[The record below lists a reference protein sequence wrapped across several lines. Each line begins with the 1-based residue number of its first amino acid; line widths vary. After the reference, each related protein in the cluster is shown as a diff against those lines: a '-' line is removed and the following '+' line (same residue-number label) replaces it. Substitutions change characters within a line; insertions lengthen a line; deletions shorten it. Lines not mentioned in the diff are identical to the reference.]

1 MLSCSGSSLH
11 SSVSVISTG
20 PMNAMCASGLWMQ
33 GNTSCVEGLPE
44 IIKAGAIGLK
54 LHEDWGTTP
63 AAIQNC
69 LDVAD
74 EFDVQV
80 GYAFC
85 SDLTFYGDGDELKM
99 FPRGVYC
106 RTGGMYRSGCNLFC
120 YIVVMEVLV
129 LFWDKIWG
137 TKSLFTMC
145 HQEMK
150 LAHLHSG
157 DNPYWYI
164 EWSWMCGALC
174 CSIWRPG
181 NSHLS
186 QVCIHPPQCSL
197 QDNIFQDPAL
207 IMRIYGDEQ
216 WMLECVSVNWLE
228 ASAGL

>member
-1 MLSCSGSSLH
+1 
-11 SSVSVISTG
+11 
-20 PMNAMCASGLWMQ
+20 MQ

-85 SDLTFYGDGDELKM
+85 SDLTFYEDGDDLKM

-120 YIVVMEVLV
+120 YIVVMEVL
-129 LFWDKIWG
+129 I
-137 TKSLFTMC
+137 
-145 HQEMK
+145 
-150 LAHLHSG
+150 
-157 DNPYWYI
+157 
-164 EWSWMCGALC
+164 LC
-174 CSIWRPG
+174 
-181 NSHLS
+181 
-186 QVCIHPPQCSL
+186 
-197 QDNIFQDPAL
+197 
-207 IMRIYGDEQ
+207 
-216 WMLECVSVNWLE
+216 
-228 ASAGL
+228 

>member
-11 SSVSVISTG
+11 SSVSLISLG

-85 SDLTFYGDGDELKM
+85 SDLTFYEDGDELKM
-99 FPRGVYC
+99 FPRGVYYH
-106 RTGGMYRSGCNLFC
+106 TGGMYRSGCNLFC
-120 YIVVMEVLV
+120 YIVVMEILI
-129 LFWDKIWG
+129 LCWDKIWG
-137 TKSLFTMC
+137 TKLLFTMC
-145 HQEMK
+145 HQEMN
-150 LAHLHSG
+150 LAHLHAG

-186 QVCIHPPQCSL
+186 QVCIHPPRCFL

-216 WMLECVSVNWLE
+216 WML
-228 ASAGL
+228 